1 MLSALVLTYIYS
13 ERYRAETTIFF
24 KPSDVTRLGTHSTMA
39 LGAPLPTLPYKVV
52 TQTIT
57 GLMDSDQ
64 LLRRVVTDLH
74 LDAEEPKDLSGP
86 WYIRYYKELKD
97 FLADCASD
105 LWKIVRFGRIINE
118 DPVNKAITDLRKQIK
133 VRNEDSYVY
142 TVQVTGKTP
151 QRAVAVADE
160 LGAALI
166 DLIHRDDQ
174 RAATGE
180 IKKLATLRDDK
191 IEEIKGL
198 ETRMRDLLAGVQIA
212 SIKEEIDKL
221 TALSSQLQQ
230 ERSNTTADLRQS
242 EAKLAALGEKLR
254 LPSAPVALAEG
265 DGAATRRPNRIG
277 VDDYAKLTT
286 EKHAAEINTGS
297 LRARLDSVDR
307 SAAAVT
313 RRLEVLNRIQAE
325 HDLMSAQL
333 TSAKRDYG
341 ALTDAYQELV
351 IRTTS
356 GQSELRIQAK
366 AELPELPISPI
377 KIYHVAAAG
386 FLAALLAVGLAY
398 VLDYFQLRIFLPPP
412 GGRRRRR
419 FEPTRGPMPEHEVV
433 AEPETAAVGVNAG
446 IEAAP

>member
-1 MLSALVLTYIYS
+1 MSAVTGEYQHPADADVEQADLRPLREHRAFISVFILSAMLSALVLTYIYS

-74 LDAEEPKDLSGP
+74 LDAEEPKDFSGP

-265 DGAATRRPNRIG
+265 DGAATRRPKPDRCRRLRKA
-277 VDDYAKLTT
+277 DYREARGRNQYRLAPRPARFGRSIRRRGDTSLGG
-286 EKHAAEINTGS
+286 AEPNPGGTRFDVGPTDE
-297 LRARLDSVDR
+297 RQARLWRVDGCISGVGDTDDER
-307 SAAAVT
+307 S
-313 RRLEVLNRIQAE
+313 E
-325 HDLMSAQL
+325 
-333 TSAKRDYG
+333 
-341 ALTDAYQELV
+341 
-351 IRTTS
+351 RT
-356 GQSELRIQAK
+356 A
-366 AELPELPISPI
+366 
-377 KIYHVAAAG
+377 H
-386 FLAALLAVGLAY
+386 
-398 VLDYFQLRIFLPPP
+398 P
-412 GGRRRRR
+412 G
-419 FEPTRGPMPEHEVV
+419 
-433 AEPETAAVGVNAG
+433 
-446 IEAAP
+446 